1 LVGVMMIDRQKRSMG
16 LTLADAELSRLE
28 VERERGGRAPD
39 REAVCAEHILAKIED
54 IL

>member
-1 LVGVMMIDRQKRSMG
+1 MG

-28 VERERGGRAPD
+28 LERERGHPAPD
-39 REAVCAEHILAKIED
+39 RECTCAEHIVSKIED